1 MNTNLLSIE
10 NEIFTPVR
18 SELNAVLQYIM
29 MEMQKRSAEDAT
41 ITLKL
46 DVFKREEYVP
56 AVDTYMSDPSTTV
69 DAIKFAYKITSAI
82 QSKSETKGYTPNGY
96 MVEYD
101 TINECFRTKKIEDAQ
116 MSMFA
121 EE

>member
-1 MNTNLLSIE
+1 MNTNLLSIDH
-10 NEIFTPVR
+10 EIFNAMR
-18 SELNAVLQYIM
+18 LDLNAALQHIM
-29 MEMQKRSAEDAT
+29 MEMEKRSAEDAAL
-41 ITLKL
+41 TLKL

-56 AVDTYMSDPSTTV
+56 AVDTYMSDRSTTV
-69 DAIKFAYKITSAI
+69 DSLKFAYKITSSI